1 MYEVLRKVKLMKK
14 EGFYTDNLHLIG
26 CLLLIID
33 PLLVFFPSVSGLH
46 IIRTMAF
53 PIFAYLL
60 VEAYGDGAHFFKACA
75 KITDPCHSL

>member
-60 VEAYGDGAHFFKACA
+60 VEAYGDGAHF
-75 KITDPCHSL
+75 SRLVQNY